1 MAAPASG
8 QPAAAGP
15 WAPLK
20 TRAFAVIWLA
30 MLVSNIG
37 MWARDVASGW
47 MMTELSPSALMVA
60 LVQAALTLPVFLLSL
75 PAGALADIVDRRK
88 LLIAVQAFIALVSA
102 ALAAAAATGAL
113 TPALLL
119 ALTACGGIGAALAQ
133 PAFQSV
139 VPELVDRA
147 MLRPA
152 VALNSLGTNIAR
164 AIGPA
169 LGGAVL
175 AAAGVAAAYALDA
188 VSTLVVVA
196 AFLWWRRPQSAAALP
211 PESFAP
217 AMATALTYATRSG
230 PLLRVLARAV
240 LFFLFASA
248 YWALLPLIARGQPD
262 AGPTYYGVLLT
273 AVGAG
278 AVAGA
283 LALPWLSRRL
293 NANALVLAG
302 ALASAAA
309 VAALALP
316 LDPRAVPAAL
326 MLAGGSWIVVL
337 TNLNVT
343 AQAVLP
349 NWVRARGLAV
359 YLMAFFGSMTAG
371 SAVWGQLAD
380 ARGLAFA
387 LFAAAIGGAV
397 AALVGALVK
406 LPAGDA
412 DLTPAGHWPEPPVA
426 APIAGERGPV
436 LVEIVYQVDAAD
448 RAAFLAALNE
458 LARARRRDGGFGWR
472 VFEDTEHPGRFSE
485 VFYSA
490 SWLDHLRLHRRV
502 TRDDAALQARV
513 NAFHRGQH
521 APRVRHLVGA
531 RPDDVGPPAPEPTGH
546 TD

>member
-1 MAAPASG
+1 
-8 QPAAAGP
+8 
-15 WAPLK
+15 
-20 TRAFAVIWLA
+20 
-30 MLVSNIG
+30 
-37 MWARDVASGW
+37 
-47 MMTELSPSALMVA
+47 
-60 LVQAALTLPVFLLSL
+60 
-75 PAGALADIVDRRK
+75 
-88 LLIAVQAFIALVSA
+88 LIFVQAFIALVSA
-102 ALAAAAATGAL
+102 ALAAAAALGAL

-147 MLRPA
+147 ALRPA
-152 VALNSLGTNIAR
+152 VALNALGVNVAR

-169 LGGAVL
+169 LGGLVL

-188 VSTLVVVA
+188 ASTLVVVA
-196 AFLWWRRPQSAAALP
+196 AFVWWRRPQSAAPLP
-211 PESFAP
+211 PESFRP
-217 AMATALTYATRSG
+217 AMAAALTYAARSP
-230 PLLRVLARAV
+230 PLLRVLLRAV

-278 AVAGA
+278 AVVGA
-283 LALPWLSRRL
+283 LALPALGKRL
-293 NANALVLAG
+293 GNNALVLVG
-302 ALASAAA
+302 SLISPAA

-316 LDPRAVPAAL
+316 LDPRAVPAVL
-326 MLAGGSWIVVL
+326 MLAGASWIAVL
-337 TNLNVT
+337 TNLNVA
-343 AQAVLP
+343 AQSVLP

-371 SAVWGQLAD
+371 AALWGQLAD
-380 ARGLAFA
+380 ARGLSFA
-387 LFAAAIGGAV
+387 LVAAGAGGAV
-397 AALVGALVK
+397 AALAGALAR

-436 LVEIVYQVDAAD
+436 LVEITYQVDAAD
-448 RAAFLAALNE
+448 RAAFLAALNA
-458 LARARRRDGGFGWR
+458 LSRARRRDGGFGWR

-513 NAFHRGQH
+513 NAFHRG
-521 APRVRHLVGA
+521 ASPPRVRHLVGA
-531 RPDDVGPPAPEPTGH
+531 RPDDVGPPAPEPAGH
-546 TD
+546 AD